1 MENTDQGNP
10 QDHQIAPGESPG
22 YTSRTRR
29 ARWYRPAS
37 LNAQKS
43 RHQVTVATA
52 LLTAIP
58 ILSITFL
65 TLVNFSDYHYTLGTQ
80 VAVATFGLVLGLA
93 GYLILRQY
101 PRNLERLNA
110 SLHQLSTGVL
120 PERVDLIKS
129 TEDIGDIEHY
139 LNIVIQEMRNKIA
152 RLESELE
159 RSEALRR
166 IIAQQNDDLVEAER
180 VRVMV
185 ETLGAACHHIGQPAT
200 VLQMN
205 ISLLHS
211 QLTSEQHQAMLTDC
225 LSASEQIG
233 DVLKKLRSLSAYRT
247 VPYRIAQD
255 PGRDD
260 SRILDI
266 DSAVQAPAAH

>member
-1 MENTDQGNP
+1 MEDADQGDP
-10 QDHQIAPGESPG
+10 QDHPIASRASPSD
-22 YTSRTRR
+22 TSRGR

-43 RHQVTVATA
+43 RHQITIATA

-58 ILSITFL
+58 FLSITFL
-65 TLVNFSDYHYTLGTQ
+65 TLVNFSDYHYSTGTQ
-80 VAVATFGLVLGLA
+80 AAVAVFGIVLGMA

-101 PRNLERLNA
+101 PRNLERLNE

-120 PERVDLIKS
+120 PERVNLIKS
-129 TEDIGDIEHY
+129 AEDIGDIEHY

-152 RLESELE
+152 CLESELE
-159 RSEALRR
+159 RSETLRR

-211 QLTSEQHQAMLTDC
+211 QLTSEHHQAMLTDC
-225 LSASEQIG
+225 LNASEQIG
-233 DVLKKLRSLSAYRT
+233 DVLKKLRRLSTYRT

-255 PGRDD
+255 LQQGQ

-266 DSAVQAPAAH
+266 DSAAQATAAL